1 MSDKEKESES
11 ETTRIL
17 RIAIKKIAG
26 SLTETDEL
34 LPEYAI
40 VGSGLI
46 FCYSPSKKR
55 FIKINRGQKVLV
67 IDGDTTF
74 NNKVLIFTFDGN
86 LVEIETSELLCTN
99 SD

>member
-17 RIAIKKIAG
+17 RIAIKQIAG

-46 FCYSPSKKR
+46 FCYSPTELAHWHHLSK
-55 FIKINRGQKVLV
+55 
-67 IDGDTTF
+67 
-74 NNKVLIFTFDGN
+74 
-86 LVEIETSELLCTN
+86 
-99 SD
+99 